1 MSVVVRIRRQGG
13 ARIVTLP
20 AALLTQIGADAG
32 TALAL
37 DVEDGV
43 LVAKPVAKPVAEPAP
58 AAPRRYTLAELL
70 QGAEH
75 LPELYHGVAGA
86 LDGASVGDEIG

>member
-37 DVEDGV
+37 DVQDGV
-43 LVAKPVAKPVAEPAP
+43 LVAKPVAQPTP
-58 AAPRRYTLAELL
+58 AAPRRYTLSELM
-70 QGAEH
+70 QGAER
-75 LPELYHGVAGA
+75 LPELYRGVAGA

>member
-37 DVEDGV
+37 DVQDGV
-43 LVAKPVAKPVAEPAP
+43 LVAKPIAESAP
-58 AAPRRYTLAELL
+58 AAPRRYTLAELM

-75 LPELYHGVAGA
+75 LPELYRGVADA
-86 LDGASVGDEIG
+86 LDGAPVGDEIG